1 MMLLKLKPLLIIGFY
16 LLLLGIAGAANFDNG
31 GSDNRWSTVSNWS
44 SDTLP
49 AADDAVIDGYD
60 VILDSVPVKSPAV
73 LEIID
78 GSLTLRDRGR
88 LSVASMRLGEK
99 LESVVTLIFE
109 GSKVSL
115 RSAGDVFKLGK
126 SATIVTLPDLGGSS
140 PLELGDGE
148 LSLEIGSEWILD
160 GSSYRKNFALGDKFV
175 LANYGSLS
183 GGTGGMR
190 TRNFDLPADRKLKLV
205 AGANSLYYEVVAQAP
220 ATGPNVIII
229 NVDDMAGGH
238 FFGFEGR
245 DCLTPT
251 LDTLAGTGIR
261 FTEGF
266 AASTVCGPSRY
277 ALMTGRWAS
286 RNTSQHFIAHYPLGT
301 VGRFAVSD
309 TELEP
314 DGQNLGAWLQQ
325 AGYRTGLV
333 GKGHFTD
340 DDLNNTNNWASKGLL
355 TYSPKADPKSDATTN
370 AKMRH
375 NHRVLCQRMR
385 TFGFDYVASYYKAN
399 LAELRSDALNVHN
412 QEWITKGALDFI
424 DENHNERFFLYMAP
438 TITHGPV
445 RNDLIKTLRADNGY
459 TSAGYLPNE
468 DYSFMPPRQKIIDEV
483 KAAGKNPVS
492 ARETW
497 LDHSLAA
504 IVNKL
509 NQHGIRNDTLI
520 IFTADHGE
528 KTVSGPLVWGKSSLY
543 DIGMRVPL
551 VLNWPNGIT
560 SPGRSYDE
568 IVSQVDLAPTLL
580 ELTGAANLPTREVD
594 GVSLLPVLKGS
605 QAVVRDA
612 LFCEIG
618 YARAVRTKTFKYVA
632 VRYTPEI
639 YAQIDKGYLWER
651 VEGNTATGKYT
662 EPRPYYVD
670 NRQLGSLAAHTHS
683 TYFDDDQLYNL
694 TNDPDETSNLHS
706 QMPEVAEKLKQR
718 LTDYI
723 GEIPGRPFGEF
734 TDSTAPSAAK
744 PEASKMKLLR

>member
-1 MMLLKLKPLLIIGFY
+1 MLLKLKPLLIIGFY

-115 RSAGDVFKLGK
+115 RSAGDVFKLAK
-126 SATIVTLPDLGGSS
+126 AATIVTLPDLGGSS

>member
-1 MMLLKLKPLLIIGFY
+1 MQLLKVNPFSIIGLH
-16 LLLLGIAGAANFDNG
+16 LLVISIASAASFNNAGHDNLWTN
-31 GSDNRWSTVSNWS
+31 DSNWKTDDLS
-44 SDTLP
+44 
-49 AADDAVIDGYD
+49 AAPNHALIDGHD
-60 VILDSVPVKSPAV
+60 VLVSRASTGNLTE
-73 LEIID
+73 LELID
-78 GSLTLRDRGR
+78 GSLTICENGQ
-88 LSVASMRLGEK
+88 LSLVSMRIGDK
-99 LESVVTLIFE
+99 LESVAQLILE
-109 GSKVSL
+109 GSKASF
-115 RSAGDVFKLGK
+115 SSSGGGSFKLGK
-126 SATIVTLPDLGGSS
+126 SATVITLPDAGGSS

-148 LSLEIGSEWILD
+148 LVLELGSEWVLD
-160 GSSYRKNFALGDKFV
+160 GSYCNGSFALGDKFV
-175 LANYGSLS
+175 LANYESLR
-183 GGTGGMR
+183 GGTGGIR
-190 TRNFDLPADRKLKLV
+190 TRNFDLPADRELKLI
-205 AGANSLYYEVVAQAP
+205 AKENSLYYEVVAQAP

-277 ALMTGRWAS
+277 ALMTGRWPS
-286 RNTSQHFIAHYPLGT
+286 RNTSQRFIARYPLGT

-314 DGQNLGAWLQQ
+314 DGQNLGAWLQK

-340 DDLNNTNNWASKGLL
+340 DDLNNTNNWAVKGLL
-355 TYSPKADPKSDATTN
+355 PYPQKAEPKTDATTN

-424 DENHNERFFLYMAP
+424 DENHNGRFFLYMAP

-445 RNDLIKTLRADNGY
+445 RHDLIKTLRADKGY

-483 KAAGKNPVS
+483 KAAQKHPVS

-497 LDHSLAA
+497 LDYSLAA

-509 NQHGIRNDTLI
+509 NQHDIRNDTLI
-520 IFTADHGE
+520 IFTSDHGE

-551 VLNWPNGIT
+551 VLNWPNGLA

-580 ELTGAANLPTREVD
+580 ELTGAASLPTREVD
-594 GVSLLPVLKGS
+594 GVSLAPVLKGS
-605 QAVVRDA
+605 EAAIRDA

-618 YARAVRTKTFKYVA
+618 YGRAVRTKSFKYVA

-651 VEGNTATGKYT
+651 VEGNTSTGRYT

-670 NRQLGSLAAHTHS
+670 NRQLGSLAANTHL

-694 TNDPDETSNLHS
+694 VTDPDEKTNLYS

-723 GEIPGRPFGEF
+723 GEVPGRPFGEF
-734 TDSTAPSAAK
+734 NDSEAPSVAN
-744 PEASKMKLLR
+744 P

>member
-1 MMLLKLKPLLIIGFY
+1 MLLKLKPLLIIGFY

-115 RSAGDVFKLGK
+115 RSAGDVFKLAK

-412 QEWITKGALDFI
+412 QEWITRGALDFI